1 MADTKELLIEL
12 SLENK
17 KLIKSVN
24 ETDKKLGKLKKQ
36 QNETKGSLSN
46 LKAGY
51 IAIAAVLTG
60 VVAKGFATAFKK
72 ASEFEEANSKFG
84 VVFRGVSD
92 EANRMRNELVDSY
105 GVSTIEATKM
115 LSSIQDFLVPMG
127 VARDEALGLSD
138 GFSRLAVDL
147 GSFNDMPTADVLD
160 AIKSGLAGQSEP
172 LRRFGVDVREN
183 VLKKMALAEGAI
195 SNMTEIIPPA
205 IRSQLLY
212 KKIMSDSA
220 DAQGDFARTMNST
233 ANIMKRAGAIADDV
247 VLIFGQALAKEMQP
261 AIDGL
266 NDFIKTEN
274 GLVKI
279 KRAVEAIFVAFRLLI
294 LPTKAVINQIKFL
307 VKNAVVAG
315 QSLKDLFSSI
325 AKRDVKG
332 MAKAVKDATTGVI
345 DNTKELVGSTVDDI
359 KRVGADSINLLRE
372 LETEA
377 IEGKNL
383 VVENNETG
391 NQSIVESNTLTK
403 EQLKEINDLH
413 RESEKEAEDQTL
425 QDKLNRINI
434 LLDAVKKGSKE
445 EEKLLQS
452 KATFEKLINDKRKQ
466 QESLLHNAKLFFAKE
481 EVSATRDALS
491 DISSLTESKSR
502 SLFDV
507 GKTAAI
513 ATAIIN
519 STLAVIKTM
528 SSVPFPFNIPLAA
541 AQGAVAAVQVNKIRS
556 QKFEGKQ
563 HGGVINR
570 VMGSPVNG
578 EDGLIGVQRGEAIL
592 TREAVVNLGTDTIN
606 RLNQTGGKMGIKPNV
621 NIIVQNNRPEETVAV
636 LNNYFREFGTSRQGV
651 ET

>member
-84 VVFRGVSD
+84 VVFKGVSA
-92 EANRMRNELVDSY
+92 EANRMRDELVDSY
-105 GVSTIEATKM
+105 GVSTIGATKM
-115 LSSIQDFLVPMG
+115 LASIQDLLVPMG
-127 VARDEALGLSD
+127 VARDEAAGLS
-138 GFSRLAVDL
+138 GQFARAAVDL
-147 GSFNDMPTADVLD
+147 ASFNDVPVED
-160 AIKSGLAGQSEP
+160 ALLKIQSGLAGQSEP
-172 LRRFGVDVREN
+172 LRRWGILVNEGA
-183 VLKKMALAEGAI
+183 LKQEALAQGMELVNGRI
-195 SNMTEIIPPA
+195 T
-205 IRSQLLY
+205 SQQRAQLVLTQIH
-212 KKIMSDSA
+212 KNGA
-220 DAQGDFARTMNST
+220 DAMGDMGRTFNST

-266 NDFIKTEN
+266 NEFIKTEN
-274 GLVKI
+274 GLSKI

-315 QSLKDLFSSI
+315 QSLKALFSSI

-425 QDKLNRINI
+425 QDKLNRINT